1 MGGGGSQSK
10 SSSARA
16 GGGFKIT
23 KKERET
29 TQGYIDQVIKKRWD
43 SLDNVKITKTREDQI
58 NISYDAK
65 KTREHYRMGRMNAY
79 YDTIETVAHREN
91 VLFFQNGKLVHI
103 DTGSLNPKNVSTER
117 VIKTRKEGGTTR
129 RKKKK

>member
-1 MGGGGSQSK
+1 MSKRGSG
-10 SSSARA
+10 SSARA

-65 KTREHYRMGRMNAY
+65 KDQRA
-79 YDTIETVAHREN
+79 
-91 VLFFQNGKLVHI
+91 LQNGQNECL
-103 DTGSLNPKNVSTER
+103 L
-117 VIKTRKEGGTTR
+117 
-129 RKKKK
+129 

>member
-1 MGGGGSQSK
+1 MGGGGSKSK

-23 KKERET
+23 KNEREKAKA
-29 TQGYIDQVIKKRWD
+29 YIDKVVQKRWD
-43 SLDNVKITKTREDQI
+43 SLENVKITKTHEGRID
-58 NISYDAK
+58 ISYDAK

-91 VLFFQNGKLVHI
+91 VLWFQNGKLVHI

-129 RKKKK
+129 QKKKK